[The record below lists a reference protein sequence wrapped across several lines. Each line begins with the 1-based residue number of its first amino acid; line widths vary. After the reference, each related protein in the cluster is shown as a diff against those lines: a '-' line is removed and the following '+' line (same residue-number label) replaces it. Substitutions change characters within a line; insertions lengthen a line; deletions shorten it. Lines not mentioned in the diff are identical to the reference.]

1 MSHDL
6 STLFDLLPIGVYR
19 ASPDGRLLH
28 VNAAWLRIHGYSSQ
42 AECLADG
49 GPLVGSCYV
58 DHSRH
63 AQFRALL
70 EVQGRVED
78 FVSEARHIR
87 SGETIWM
94 REQAHL
100 VRDAKGAA
108 LYLEGTVEDIT
119 QQRAATAALQTSEN
133 LLRNV
138 LQTIPDRVWVKNL
151 DGVYLSCNDAFAA
164 GYHARTSDMVGT
176 CDSDWVDQVF
186 AAHML
191 KGERAALQAGKPVV
205 SEEVM
210 DRANPGSGTLFEI
223 IRTPLRDASEQIIGI
238 VGVARDIH
246 QRKRSETLLREI
258 TEQLELAIMG
268 ADLGRWDHDLTVEKG
283 YRMDEHTCA
292 MLGRDV
298 SESKYARAWGHL
310 IHPDDLPGT
319 FKAMRSHLHGEAA
332 AYEAEYRARHQ
343 NGHWV
348 WLSNRGKVVQFSQDS
363 QPLRMVGTVMDIS
376 RRKQVEAELLAT
388 QAELQATLNA
398 LPDLV
403 FEFSADG
410 HYRAI
415 HSHNT
420 SDLIA
425 PVEHQI
431 NRHIS
436 EVLPQEAAEICLSA
450 LSEAL
455 ANGRSS
461 GKQYSLELA
470 QGTQWFEL
478 SVVRKP
484 TQKEEEERLIAIARN
499 ISERK
504 QAQQAIEHLA
514 FHDTL
519 TGLPNRRLLMDRM
532 ELARAASQRNNS
544 YGALLFLDLDKFKL
558 LNDTY
563 GHDAGDELLQEV
575 AQRLHHCVRAI
586 DTVARLGGD
595 EFVVLIQNIGS
606 TASDAREHANAVG
619 NKILLSLNEPY
630 TLQALQGRTHTMTP
644 SMGATLFLGRAS
656 EPADII
662 KQADLAMYQAKTKG
676 RNTLCF
682 YETLDSTNAS
692 DKAC

>member
-1 MSHDL
+1 MTNDL
-6 STLFDLLPIGVYR
+6 STLFDLLPIGAYR
-19 ASPDGRLLH
+19 ASPEGSLLH
-28 VNAAWLRIHGYSSQ
+28 VNAAWLKMHGYSSQ
-42 AECLADG
+42 AECLADDRL
-49 GPLVGSCYV
+49 PVGNCYV

-70 EVQGRVED
+70 EAKGRIVD
-78 FVSEARHIR
+78 FVSEARRIH
-87 SGETIWM
+87 SGEIIWI

-100 VRDAKGAA
+100 VRDATGAV

-164 GYHARTSDMVGT
+164 GYHARTSDIVGT
-176 CDSDWVDQVF
+176 CDSDWVDQAL
-186 AAHML
+186 AAHIL
-191 KGERAALQAGKPVV
+191 KAERTALQASKPVV
-205 SEEVM
+205 SEEIM
-210 DRANPGSGTLFEI
+210 DRANQTSGTLFEI
-223 IRTPLRDASEQIIGI
+223 IRTPLRDADEQVIGI

-246 QRKRSETLLREI
+246 QRKRSEALLREI

-298 SESKYARAWGHL
+298 SESKYARPWGHL

-319 FKAMRSHLHGEAA
+319 LKAMRSHLHGEAN

-343 NGHWV
+343 DGHWV
-348 WLSNRGKVVQFSQDS
+348 WLSNRGKVVQFSQDG

-376 RRKQVEAELLAT
+376 RRKRMEAELLAT

-425 PVEHQI
+425 PVERQI

-436 EVLPQEAAEICLSA
+436 DVLPPEAADICLGA

-455 ANGRSS
+455 ASGRSS
-461 GKQYSLELA
+461 GRQYSLELA
-470 QGTQWFEL
+470 QGWQWFEL

-484 TQKEEEERLIAIARN
+484 TQNEEEERLIAIARN
-499 ISERK
+499 ITERK
-504 QAQQAIEHLA
+504 QAQKAIEHLA

-532 ELARAASQRNNS
+532 EIACAASQRNNS
-544 YGALLFLDLDKFKL
+544 FGALLFLDLDKFKL

-563 GHDAGDELLQEV
+563 GHDAGDALLQEV
-575 AQRLHHCVRAI
+575 AQRLLHCVRAI

-606 TASDAREHANAVG
+606 TAADAREHANAVG
-619 NKILLSLNEPY
+619 HKILLNLNEPY
-630 TLQALQGRTHTMTP
+630 TLQALQGRAHTMTP
-644 SMGATLFLGRAS
+644 SMGATLFLGRAC

-682 YETLDSTNAS
+682 YETLGSTNVS
-692 DKAC
+692 DKTR

>member
-1 MSHDL
+1 MSHDVPDL
-6 STLFDLLPIGVYR
+6 STLFDLLPIGAYR
-19 ASPDGRLLH
+19 ANPDGRLLH
-28 VNAAWLRIHGYSSQ
+28 VNAAWLKIYGYSSQ
-42 AECLADG
+42 TECLTDD
-49 GPLVGSCYV
+49 GPLVSNCYV

-63 AQFRALL
+63 SQFRSLL
-70 EVQGRVED
+70 ELEGRVVD
-78 FVSEARHIR
+78 FVSEARRIR
-87 SGETIWM
+87 SKERIWI

-100 VRDAKGAA
+100 VRDARGEA

-119 QQRAATAALQTSEN
+119 QQHAATAALQM
-133 LLRNV
+133 
-138 LQTIPDRVWVKNL
+138 IPDRVWVKDIN
-151 DGVYLSCNDAFAA
+151 GVYLSCNDAFAA
-164 GYHARTSDMVGT
+164 GYHARTSDIVGS

-186 AAHML
+186 AAHIL
-191 KGERAALQAGKPVV
+191 KGDRTALQAGRPVV

-210 DRANPGSGTLFEI
+210 DRANQTSGTLFEI
-223 IRTPLRDASEQIIGI
+223 IRTPLRDANERIIGI

-246 QRKRSETLLREI
+246 QRKRSEALLREI

-283 YRMDEHTCA
+283 YRMDEHTCT
-292 MLGRDV
+292 MLGRDI
-298 SESKYARAWGHL
+298 SESKYARPWGHL

-319 FKAMRSHLHGEAA
+319 LKAMRAHLHGEAN

-343 NGHWV
+343 DGHWV
-348 WLSNRGKVVQFSQDS
+348 WLSNRGKVVQFSQDG

-376 RRKQVEAELLAT
+376 RRKQMEAELLAT

-425 PVEHQI
+425 PVEYQI

-436 EVLPQEAAEICLSA
+436 EILPQEAADICLSA
-450 LSEAL
+450 LNEAL

-470 QGTQWFEL
+470 QGWQWFEL

-484 TQKEEEERLIAIARN
+484 TQSGEEERLIAIARN

-504 QAQQAIEHLA
+504 QAQKAIEHLA

-532 ELARAASQRNNS
+532 DIARAASQRNSS

-563 GHDAGDELLQEV
+563 GHDAGDLLLQEV
-575 AQRLHHCVRAI
+575 AQRLQHCVRAI

-619 NKILLSLNEPY
+619 HKILLSLNDPY
-630 TLQALQGRTHTMTP
+630 TLQGRIHTLTP
-644 SMGATLFLGRAS
+644 SMGVTLFLGRAGD
-656 EPADII
+656 PIDII
-662 KQADLAMYQAKTKG
+662 KQADLAMYQAKSKG

-682 YETLDSTNAS
+682 YETLGSANDSDKAS
-692 DKAC
+692 DKAR